1 MAGKRERDWSCTLT
15 TRTFDPYV
23 INYQFDF
30 EELYRD
36 SEKFNNKEDKTNLFF
51 VPG

>member
-15 TRTFDPYV
+15 TWTFDLYV

-30 EELYRD
+30 EEPYWD